1 MPAKVRHGLAGPEK
15 MDASAPAVSGP
26 GSSVEYPPWWE
37 AWAIRARARLA
48 GRWKNNRVAR
58 ESAAL
63 ALVARAHLP
72 GRTTPQRLT
81 DLITA
86 CKHAQSRRLRRLLEA
101 RIAPFLSGPRA
112 GIWRAE
118 KIGWSRFYGEFG
130 DLRAQKALTTSLL
143 LKAPGPGGEKGVL
156 YSAFEYNWMRLIA
169 HHDARAFLS
178 EYTLVG
184 ASSYSPTHYAALANF
199 AGLSDDPVFIGV
211 SNHADLEAYRVL
223 SPVIEPVPLLAC
235 DLNDPNQYTPKPHAE
250 RRIDILMV
258 ATWLRVKRHW
268 LLWEALAGMPRDLR
282 VVLVGRN
289 LPGRT
294 AHDLLREARAFGV
307 RQHLE
312 FELNVPPERVA
323 ELQCDARVSAVFSD
337 REGSCVAVTE
347 SMFADSP
354 VAMMADAHVGAKAYI
369 NEQTGVLLRRKG
381 IGAQLRRFLETSH
394 LFTPRAWALRNVS
407 CHVSARRLNDI
418 LRADALARGRPWTED
433 IAPFCRRY
441 VAQYIDASDEA
452 RLAPAVA
459 ELERR
464 HGVRLTRWEYRAT

>member
-1 MPAKVRHGLAGPEK
+1 
-15 MDASAPAVSGP
+15 MDAPAPTVSELDEP
-26 GSSVEYPPWWE
+26 IDHLSWWE
-37 AWAIRARARLA
+37 AWGIRTRARLT
-48 GRWKNNRVAR
+48 GRWKNNWAAR
-58 ESAAL
+58 EAV
-63 ALVARAHLP
+63 ALVLLARSRLP
-72 GRTTPQRLT
+72 VRSLPQRLA
-81 DLITA
+81 DLSAA
-86 CKHAQSRRLRRLLEA
+86 CKHAQSRRLRARLKAGL
-101 RIAPFLSGPRA
+101 APYLSGPRA
-112 GIWRAE
+112 ETWRAA

-130 DLRAQKALTTSLL
+130 DLRARKPLTTSLL
-143 LKAPGPGGEKGVL
+143 LKAPGQNGEKGVL

-169 HHDARAFLS
+169 HHDARAFLA

-223 SPVIEPVPLLAC
+223 SPVIEPIPLLAC
-235 DLNDPNQYTPKPHAE
+235 DLNDPAQYSPKPHPE

-268 LLWEALAGMPRDLR
+268 LLWEALRDMPTDLR

-289 LPGRT
+289 LPDRT
-294 AHDLLREARAFGV
+294 SRDLLREARAFGV
-307 RQHLE
+307 RQDLE

-354 VAMMADAHVGAKAYI
+354 VAMMEDAHVGAKAYI
-369 NEQTGVLLRRKG
+369 NEHTGVLLRRKG
-381 IGAQLRRFLETSH
+381 IAQQMSRFLEASH
-394 LFTPRAWALRNVS
+394 CFTARAWALENIS
-407 CHVSARRLNDI
+407 CHVSGRRLNDI
-418 LRADALARGRPWTED
+418 LREDALRRGRPWTVD

-441 VAQYIDASDEA
+441 VAQYMNEADEA
-452 RLAPAVA
+452 RLEPAVS

-464 HGVRLTRWEYRAT
+464 HGVQLARWEYRPT

>member
-1 MPAKVRHGLAGPEK
+1 
-15 MDASAPAVSGP
+15 MDAHAPAVSEPELLAEWPSG
-26 GSSVEYPPWWE
+26 WE
-37 AWAIRARARLA
+37 AWRIRTRARLA
-48 GRWKNNRVAR
+48 GRWKNNRAAR
-58 ESAAL
+58 EAVAL
-63 ALVARAHLP
+63 ALLARARLP
-72 GRTTPQRLT
+72 GRRLPQRLA
-81 DLITA
+81 DLASA
-86 CKHAQSRRLRRLLEA
+86 CKHAQSRRLRASLRRRL
-101 RIAPFLSGPRA
+101 APFLAGPRA
-112 GIWRAE
+112 DVWRDAQ
-118 KIGWSRFYGEFG
+118 IGWSRFYGDFG
-130 DLRAQKALTTSLL
+130 DLRTQKALTTSLL

-169 HHDARAFLS
+169 HHDARAFLA

-223 SPVIEPVPLLAC
+223 SPVIEPVPVLAC
-235 DLNDPNQYTPKPHAE
+235 DLNDPAQYAPKPHAE

-268 LLWEALAGMPRDLR
+268 LLWEALRDMPRGLR

-294 AHDLLREARAFGV
+294 WHDLLREARAFGV
-307 RQHLE
+307 RQELE

-323 ELQCDARVSAVFSD
+323 ELQCDARISAIFSD

-354 VAMMADAHVGAKAYI
+354 VAMMDDAHVGAKAYI
-369 NEQTGVLLRRKG
+369 NAHTGVLLSRRR
-381 IGAQLRRFLETSH
+381 IGEQLSRFLEASH
-394 LFTPRAWALRNVS
+394 QFTARDWALAHIS

-418 LRADALARGRPWTED
+418 LRDDALRRGRPWTTD

-441 VAQYIDASDEA
+441 VAQYVDDADLA

-459 ELERR
+459 DLEHR
-464 HGVRLTRWEYRAT
+464 HGIQLTRWEYRPTAA

>member
-1 MPAKVRHGLAGPEK
+1 
-15 MDASAPAVSGP
+15 MDAPAPAVSAT
-26 GSSVEYPPWWE
+26 GSLAEWPSGWE
-37 AWAIRARARLA
+37 AWRLRARARLA
-48 GRWKNNRVAR
+48 GRGKNNRAVR
-58 ESAAL
+58 EAVAL
-63 ALVARAHLP
+63 ALLGRSSMP
-72 GRTTPQRLT
+72 GRDLPQRLT

-86 CKHAQSRRLRRLLEA
+86 CKHAQSRRLRGRLRRGL
-101 RIAPFLSGPRA
+101 APFLAGPRA
-112 GIWRAE
+112 EIWRAA
-118 KIGWSRFYGEFG
+118 KIGWSRFYGDFG
-130 DLRAQKALTTSLL
+130 DLRSQRALTTSLL

-169 HHDARAFLS
+169 HHDARAFLA

-235 DLNDPNQYTPKPHAE
+235 DLNDPAQYSPKPHAE

-268 LLWEALAGMPRDLR
+268 LLWEALRDMRTDLR

-289 LPGRT
+289 LPDRSWR
-294 AHDLLREARAFGV
+294 DLLREARAFGV
-307 RQHLE
+307 RQDLE

-347 SMFADSP
+347 SMFANSP
-354 VAMMADAHVGAKAYI
+354 VAMMDDAHVGAKAYV
-369 NEQTGVLLRRKG
+369 NEQTGVLLKRKG
-381 IGAQLRRFLETSH
+381 IGAQLSRFLDASDR
-394 LFTPRAWALRNVS
+394 FTPRAWALANIS
-407 CHVSARRLNDI
+407 CQVSARRLNDI
-418 LRADALARGRPWTED
+418 LREDALGRGRPWTED

-441 VAQYIDASDEA
+441 VAQYVDEA
-452 RLAPAVA
+452 DGVRLAPAVSD
-459 ELERR
+459 LERR
-464 HGVRLTRWEYRAT
+464 HGVQLTRWEYRPT